1 LEQPQHFV
9 EEFMKAARHLVR
21 QGATSLYP
29 AGLYLSPWLID
40 QGIMEIDGA
49 VVTDPLASG

>member
-1 LEQPQHFV
+1 
-9 EEFMKAARHLVR
+9 MKAARHLVR